1 MINKQ
6 LMRGAAVVVVVG
18 LTAACHRGP
27 KGPDG
32 VKPEEASTPAV
43 KTVSGLVS
51 AMRDK
56 YAANWYK
63 SLSFTQVNRYT
74 IGGKEQTS
82 QWIENL
88 LVPARLR
95 IDFLPLSQKSGLII
109 NNSRVSTFS
118 AGKRIDSRR
127 LYQARPF
134 LTSDIYAQSTAVS
147 VRRLD
152 SLGID
157 TTKIRTDRVDGKNVF
172 IIGAPSGDLTST
184 QAWFDAETLL
194 LQRFIQSEVR
204 AGKTITS
211 DMRVTGYTEIA
222 GFPIPDAFVTRRDG
236 VTTLREEYT
245 KVKVNAPMPAALFD
259 PAKWATV
266 KVSQ

>member
-6 LMRGAAVVVVVG
+6 VMRGAAIVFVIGWTV
-18 LTAACHRGP
+18 ACHRGP
-27 KGPDG
+27 KGSDG
-32 VKPEEASTPAV
+32 VTPEGASTPDV
-43 KTVSGLVS
+43 KTVSGLVN

-56 YAANWYK
+56 YAENWYK
-63 SLSFTQVNRYT
+63 SLSFTQVNKYT

-82 QWIENL
+82 QWVENL
-88 LVPARLR
+88 SVPAKLR
-95 IDFLPLSQKSGLII
+95 VDFLPLSQKSGLII
-109 NNSRVSTFS
+109 DNSRVSTFS
-118 AGKRIDSRR
+118 AGKRVDSRR
-127 LYQARPF
+127 LFQARPF
-134 LTSDIYAQSTAVS
+134 LISDIYVQSAQVS

-152 SLGID
+152 SLGVD
-157 TTKIRTDRVDGKNVF
+157 TTKLRMDRLDGKRVF
-172 IIGAPSGDLTST
+172 IIGAASGDLTST